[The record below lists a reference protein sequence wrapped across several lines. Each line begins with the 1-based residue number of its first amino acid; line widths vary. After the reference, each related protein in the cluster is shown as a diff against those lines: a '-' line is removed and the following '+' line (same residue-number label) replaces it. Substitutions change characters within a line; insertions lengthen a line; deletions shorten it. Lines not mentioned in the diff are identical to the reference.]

1 MRIEDEFRV
10 ALPIEEAW
18 KLLLDVER
26 IAPCMPGAQL
36 QEIEGDEYRGIV
48 KVKVGPITAQYKG
61 AAKITKADEA
71 ARRIVLDASG
81 RDTRGQGNASA
92 EVTIDMA
99 DDDGGTKV
107 ALATELNITG
117 KVAQFGRGMMAE
129 VSAKLLKQFVDNLE
143 RDVLSGGATASETA
157 TPAAAPATD
166 APAAATVAD
175 PTPAE
180 PAPAASGTTST
191 STPSTSTPSASAS
204 SASSSTSTSTA
215 AGTSGVRK
223 IDSKPAEPVDLVAV
237 SGGSVAKRIAPLV
250 GGGVLLLLLLRLL
263 RRRKG

>member
-71 ARRIVLDASG
+71 ARQIVLDASG
-81 RDTRGQGNASA
+81 RDTRGQGNANA

-99 DDDGGTKV
+99 EDDGGTKV

-129 VSAKLLKQFVDNLE
+129 VSAKLLKQFVENLE
-143 RDVLSGGATASETA
+143 RDVLSGGAAAEA
-157 TPAAAPATD
+157 PAAAAPED
-166 APAAATVAD
+166 APAAVAEVA
-175 PTPAE
+175 PGAEVPVTTEPEPAVAE
-180 PAPAASGTTST
+180 PATTSAAPT
-191 STPSTSTPSASAS
+191 ASA
-204 SASSSTSTSTA
+204 
-215 AGTSGVRK
+215 GVRK

-250 GGGVLLLLLLRLL
+250 GGAVALIVVLRLL
-263 RRRKG
+263 RRRGR